1 LRLAAAQ
8 HEEQGCAQAG
18 DDGKEC
24 KGYKVCHAGDYPV
37 SARLRRV
44 LVAMATVA
52 AVVLTVSLGR
62 WQLDRAAQKEG
73 LAQSIRTQG
82 SKAALAASDVL
93 TTSDRTGL
101 VHRSVRLQGHW
112 LAERTVYLDNRQM
125 QGRVG
130 FFVLTP
136 LQLADSPAV
145 VLVQRG
151 WAPRNFEDRTALP
164 AVQTPGGL
172 VLVEGRMAP
181 PPSKLYEPQN
191 LDLTRFQQETGLPLL
206 TDLSVV
212 QTGAA
217 GDGLQREWPE
227 INLGVDKH
235 YGYAAQWFALAALI
249 VVLYAWFQLCPLL
262 FVSKD
267 SHVSR
272 QPE

>member
-1 LRLAAAQ
+1 M
-8 HEEQGCAQAG
+8 
-18 DDGKEC
+18 
-24 KGYKVCHAGDYPV
+24 
-37 SARLRRV
+37 SLRRV
-44 LVAMATVA
+44 VVVVAAVA
-52 AVVLTVSLGR
+52 AVVVTLSLGR
-62 WQLDRAAQKEG
+62 WQLDRAAQKEA
-73 LAQSIRTQG
+73 LAQSIQTQG
-82 SKAALAASDVL
+82 RKLALTASEIMQASPRDA
-93 TTSDRTGL
+93 L
-101 VHRSVRLQGHW
+101 VHRTVRLQGRW
-112 LAERTVYLDNRQM
+112 LSDRTIYLDNRQM

-151 WAPRNFEDRTALP
+151 WAPRNFENRSALP
-164 AVQTPGGL
+164 AIQTPSES
-172 VLVEGRMAP
+172 VVVEGRMAP
-181 PPSKLYEPQN
+181 PPSKLYEPGPSSTGAIRQN
-191 LDLTRFQQETGLPLL
+191 LDLTQFREETGLPLL

-217 GDGLQREWPE
+217 SDGLLREWPE

-235 YGYAAQWFALAALI
+235 YGYAAQWFVLAALI
-249 VVLYAWFQLCPLL
+249 VVLYAWFQLRPLL

>member
-1 LRLAAAQ
+1 M
-8 HEEQGCAQAG
+8 
-18 DDGKEC
+18 
-24 KGYKVCHAGDYPV
+24 
-37 SARLRRV
+37 SLRRV
-44 LVAMATVA
+44 VVAVAAVA
-52 AVVLTVSLGR
+52 AVVVTLSLGR
-62 WQLDRAAQKEG
+62 WQLDRAAQKEA
-73 LAQSIRTQG
+73 LAQSIQTQG
-82 SKAALAASDVL
+82 RKLALTASEIMQASPRDA
-93 TTSDRTGL
+93 L
-101 VHRSVRLQGHW
+101 VHRTVRLQGRW
-112 LAERTVYLDNRQM
+112 LSDRTIYLDNRQM

-151 WAPRNFEDRTALP
+151 WAPRNFENRSALP
-164 AVQTPGGL
+164 AIQTPSES
-172 VLVEGRMAP
+172 VVVEGRMAP
-181 PPSKLYEPQN
+181 PPSKLYEPGPSSTGAIRQN
-191 LDLTRFQQETGLPLL
+191 LGLTQFREETGLPLL

-217 GDGLQREWPE
+217 SDGLLREWPE

-249 VVLYAWFQLCPLL
+249 VVLYAWFQLRPLL

>member
-1 LRLAAAQ
+1 MSLRW
-8 HEEQGCAQAG
+8 
-18 DDGKEC
+18 
-24 KGYKVCHAGDYPV
+24 
-37 SARLRRV
+37 RRV
-44 LVAMATVA
+44 VVGMAAVA
-52 AVVLTVSLGR
+52 AVALAVSLGR
-62 WQLDRAAQKEG
+62 WQLDRAAQKEA
-73 LAQSIRTQG
+73 LARSIRTEG
-82 SKAALAASDVL
+82 SKAALTASDIL
-93 TTSDRTGL
+93 QATRRDAL
-101 VHRSVRLQGHW
+101 VHRTVRLQGRW

-136 LQLADSPAV
+136 LQLADSPSV

-151 WAPRNFEDRTALP
+151 WAPRNFENRTALP
-164 AVQTPGGL
+164 MVQTPKEL
-172 VLVEGRMAP
+172 VFVEGRMAP
-181 PPSKLYEPQN
+181 PPSKLYEPGPSSVGAIRQN
-191 LDLTRFQQETGLPLL
+191 LDLAQFQEETGLPLL
-206 TDLSVV
+206 QDLSVV

-217 GDGLQREWPE
+217 SEGLLREWPE

-249 VVLYAWFQLCPLL
+249 VALYVWFQLRPLL

>member
-1 LRLAAAQ
+1 MSPAWRRGLVAVAALAA
-8 HEEQGCAQAG
+8 
-18 DDGKEC
+18 
-24 KGYKVCHAGDYPV
+24 
-37 SARLRRV
+37 
-44 LVAMATVA
+44 VA
-52 AVVLTVSLGR
+52 ATLSLGR
-62 WQLDRAAQKEG
+62 WQLDRAAQKEA

-82 SKAALAASDVL
+82 AKAALTAAEVL
-93 TTSDRTGL
+93 DARDRAGL
-101 VHRSVRLQGHW
+101 VHRSVRLQGQW

-136 LQLADSPAV
+136 LQLADSPV
-145 VLVQRG
+145 VVMVQRG
-151 WAPRNFEDRTALP
+151 WAPRNFESRATLP
-164 AVQTPGGL
+164 ALQTPSGL
-172 VLVEGRMAP
+172 VVVQGRMAP
-181 PPSKLYEPQN
+181 PPSKLYEPGPSATGAIRQN
-191 LDLTRFQQETGLPLL
+191 LDLAQFQQETGLPLL
-206 TDLSVV
+206 QDLSVV

-217 GDGLQREWPE
+217 SEGLLREWPE

-249 VVLYAWFQLCPLL
+249 VVLYAWFQLRPLL